1 MEQITSLR
9 SFAGI
14 FPPVLRS
21 LWSPITPLITSG
33 NLLADLTALTVTFII
48 KQALNAYFS
57 YGENRGGVAGK
68 ALPPLKKIYSYVKET
83 PKSMLRHRCV

>member
-21 LWSPITPLITSG
+21 LWSPIT
-33 NLLADLTALTVTFII
+33 ALTVTFII
-48 KQALNAYFS
+48 KQALNVEM
-57 YGENRGGVAGK
+57 YGYVRGIVPYLHMQPVDLYMYVVKNNR
-68 ALPPLKKIYSYVKET
+68 LFP
-83 PKSMLRHRCV
+83 